1 MSAAAAAA
9 PPLTMSV
16 RALTRTLRDLAFA
29 NSPVPANLLRLL
41 TAARDGDCA
50 TVERLTRA
58 DGSLCRATLT
68 TRSDYGDSREAA
80 GPSRPGRPAN
90 WCELLLGP
98 QMDIY
103 DNHGGMGAL
112 HVAAFAGHRPVV
124 TLLLA
129 AGAPATTGLQDGATP
144 LVLAAMNDHTD
155 VAETLLASLRAGPPA
170 DAAAYRVEWA
180 LFVAAERRCLALV
193 QLLLATDADL
203 RYIHADGTTALHKA
217 AGTRHEDV
225 LRLVLNAVPREY
237 LQAEDRAGRTP
248 LNVAQDCNFPCAV
261 RMLEAAASPAARPPP
276 PPEVADTFD
285 VLMLGGF
292 PPSHAADVVLSVL
305 EVEAHWKYPDSL
317 LHAHRLVR
325 FLADAGRL
333 QHVSGIPLVNI
344 YRKACWAIAADD
356 YWLGRCIVKDATERG
371 FITSDQREI
380 CNNALDATDR
390 IQAATASVVD
400 LRSSLNALASA
411 AARSRAQAAEA
422 ETREDA
428 LTVATAL
435 LSMLPVV
442 GGHLATAAA
451 AVPSVQRIFEAW
463 RASRVSEAAPPLPQ
477 LRSAEADA
485 DAVTGAAWNDGG
497 GHEALGQLATALDT
511 AGSSQDATTP
521 SQAATIVAMALL
533 ALAPVVRAYFVASTD
548 GTLQRLATAT
558 NTAVVSHPPVAF
570 LLYPADASAARE
582 VVTTA
587 GIASLVG
594 TANYTGRREALE
606 RGFLVLDN
614 LFAAHL
620 RGHLAAGGGA

>member
-1 MSAAAAAA
+1 
-9 PPLTMSV
+9 MSV
-16 RALTRTLRDLAFA
+16 RAFTRTLRDLALA

-41 TAARDGDCA
+41 TAARDGDCS
-50 TVERLTRA
+50 TVGRLTRA

-68 TRSDYGDSREAA
+68 TRSDYGDAREAA

-98 QMDIY
+98 HMDIF

-112 HVAAFAGHRPVV
+112 HVAAFAGHLPVV

-129 AGAPATTGLQDGATP
+129 AGAPAVAGLQDGRTP

-155 VAETLLASLRAGPPA
+155 VAETLLASRRAGPPV
-170 DAAAYRVEWA
+170 DAAAYRVDWA
-180 LFVAAERRCLALV
+180 LFVAAERRCLVMV

-203 RYIHADGTTALHKA
+203 VYIDAYGSTALHKA
-217 AGTRHEDV
+217 AETRHEDV
-225 LRLVLNAVPREY
+225 LRLVLAAIPREY

-248 LNVAQDCNFPCAV
+248 LKVAQEFKFPDAV
-261 RMLEAAASPAARPPP
+261 RMLEAAASPAAKPPP
-276 PPEVADTFD
+276 QPERDLAGTFD
-285 VLMLGGF
+285 ELMLRCF
-292 PPSHAADVVLSVL
+292 PPLHAANKVLSVL
-305 EVEAHWKYPDSL
+305 EEEEYWDHPDSL

-325 FLADAGRL
+325 YLADAGRL
-333 QHVSGIPLVNI
+333 HHVSCIPLVKM
-344 YRKACWAIAADD
+344 YRKACWAVAADD
-356 YWLGRCIVKDATERG
+356 YWLGRCIVKDAAARG
-371 FITSDQREI
+371 FITSDQGET

-390 IQAATASVVD
+390 IQVATASVDD

-411 AARSRAQAAEA
+411 AARAQRQDAEA

-428 LTVATAL
+428 ATVAAAL

-442 GGHLATAAA
+442 GGHLATLAT
-451 AVPSVQRIFEAW
+451 AVPSGQRLFMGL
-463 RASRVSEAAPPLPQ
+463 RAPRVSEEALPPPPR
-477 LRSAEADA
+477 RSAEEDA
-485 DAVTGAAWNDGG
+485 DAVTGAAWRNAGG
-497 GHEALGQLATALDT
+497 DVALGQLATALDT
-511 AGSSQDATTP
+511 AGSQDATTP
-521 SQAATIVAMALL
+521 SQAATTVARALL

-548 GTLQRLATAT
+548 RTLQRLATAT
-558 NTAVVSHPPVAF
+558 NTAVVSHPQVAF
-570 LLYPADASAARE
+570 LLYPADVSAARE

-594 TANYTGRREALE
+594 TANFTGRREALE

-620 RGHLAAGGGA
+620 RGHPAAGGGA